1 MADEQEPVAWAALHD
16 DGDIAWIGYT
26 EEGAEDGACGRTIV
40 PLYRSPTLTD
50 EEREAVDRARIA
62 FRDMDHNDMTM
73 QQIQDYE
80 AICGLLERL
89 G

>member
-26 EEGAEDGACGRTIV
+26 EEGAEDGSCGRTIV

-50 EEREAVDRARIA
+50 EEREAILTVAEAYAENDGDPECERIARI
-62 FRDMDHNDMTM
+62 M
-73 QQIQDYE
+73 QWLWQ
-80 AICGLLERL
+80 RTK
-89 G
+89 